1 MATLECKVDKIV
13 YRSPENGFTI
23 LSCIANREMITV
35 TGPLAD
41 VHPGVT
47 LSVQGEWKTHPKYG
61 QQLEATSWSYTTP
74 KDLAGIE
81 LYLTHF
87 CKGIGKT
94 YARKIV
100 QQFGRKAIEVLDFHP
115 EKLSQIRGIGKGRL
129 KKIQDS
135 WKKHKAIQDVM
146 IFLQGHGITPGYA
159 ARIYSKYGDD
169 SISVI
174 KKDPYSL
181 ADEVR
186 GIGFQM
192 ADKLALSLGID
203 KNSFIRIRSGVLFTL
218 NQVSNEGH
226 VYATRGQLVRKAISL
241 LDVDEVKLQAT
252 IDEML
257 KTEEVVKDGE
267 DAIFLP
273 QLRYCEIG
281 LASNLARLLTTPT
294 KLKVDVAKI
303 EKKLCITYDPLQADA
318 VQAAMESQV
327 LVLTGG
333 PGTGKT
339 TVTRGIIEAFLQNRL
354 RVVLAA
360 PTGRAAKR
368 MQEAT
373 GMESKTIHRLLEY
386 RPDMGFLH
394 DQMDPLDAQAVI
406 VDESSMI
413 DTYLMNALLR
423 ALKTGTRLIL
433 IGDIDQLPSVGAG
446 NVLRDIID
454 SETVPTVRLTKIFR
468 QALTSKII
476 ENCHLVNEGHMPDI
490 KVKKDADF
498 FFIRAEDK
506 SDIPRLIE
514 DLVSRRLP
522 AAYKVKTSDIQV
534 LCPQKT
540 SDIGTYALNKR
551 LQKVLNSATIFVQYG
566 DTVFKVGDRV
576 MQMSN
581 NYDKGVFNGDV
592 GIVLSIDRDEDEIK
606 IAFDGTSVTYTTSE
620 MGELSLAYAT
630 TIHKSQGSEYP
641 IVVMPI
647 HDANHVMLER
657 HLIYTGFSRAK
668 MLLVVVGSEKALR
681 YAVSHE
687 VTTKR
692 NTMLKERLQAEIPGA
707 TKGTKTGSPVVEL
720 QAVIP
725 GWAPALEGGVGA

>member
-218 NQVSNEGH
+218 NQVSNDGH

-281 LASNLARLLTTPT
+281 IASNLARLLTTPT

-373 GMESKTIHRLLEY
+373 GMEAKTIHRLLEY

-394 DQMDPLDAQAVI
+394 SQVDPLDAQAVI

-476 ENCHLVNEGHMPDI
+476 ENCHLVNEWHMPDL
-490 KVKKDADF
+490 KVKKESDF

-506 SDIPRLIE
+506 DNIPGLIE

-534 LCPQKT
+534 LCPQKA

-551 LQKVLNSATIFVQYG
+551 LQKALNPATIFVQYG
-566 DTVFKVGDRV
+566 DTTFKVGDRV
-576 MQMSN
+576 MQISN

-592 GIVLSIDRDEDEIK
+592 GTILSIDRDEDEIK
-606 IAFDGTSVTYTTSE
+606 IAFDGNPVTYSTSE
-620 MGELSLAYAT
+620 LGEISLSYAA

-641 IVVMPI
+641 VVVIPI
-647 HDANHVMLER
+647 HNTNHIMLER

-668 MLLVVVGSEKALR
+668 KLLVVVGSEKALQ

-692 NTMLKERLQAEIPGA
+692 NTMLKERLRAEILGEPDPSAPAAGPQA
-707 TKGTKTGSPVVEL
+707 TVPRWT
-720 QAVIP
+720 
-725 GWAPALEGGVGA
+725 PALEGGVGA

>member
-1 MATLECKVDKIV
+1 MDNLECRVDKIV

-23 LSCIANREMITV
+23 LSCIANREMVTV

-61 QQLEATSWSYTTP
+61 QQLEATSWTYSAP
-74 KDLAGIE
+74 EDLAGIE

-100 QQFGRKAIEVLDFHP
+100 QQFGRKSIEVLDSHP

-159 ARIYSKYGDD
+159 ARIYSKYGDS
-169 SISVI
+169 SITVV
-174 KKDPYSL
+174 KKDPYRL

-192 ADKLALSLGID
+192 ADKLALNLGID
-203 KNSFIRIRSGVLFTL
+203 KGSFVRIRSGVLFTL
-218 NQVSNEGH
+218 NQVSNDGH
-226 VYATRGQLVRKAISL
+226 VYATRSQLVRKAISL

-252 IDEML
+252 VDEML
-257 KTEEVVKDGE
+257 KTEEVVRDGE

-281 LASNLARLLTTPT
+281 IASNLARLLTTPV
-294 KLKVDVAKI
+294 KLKANVSKI
-303 EKKLCITYDPLQADA
+303 EKKLGISYDPLQADA
-318 VQAAMESQV
+318 IIKAMESQV
-327 LVLTGG
+327 MVLTGG

-339 TVTRGIIEAFLQNRL
+339 TVTRGIIESFLQNRL
-354 RVVLAA
+354 KVALAA

-373 GMESKTIHRLLEY
+373 GMEAKTIHRLLEF
-386 RPDMGFLH
+386 RPDVGFLH
-394 DQMDPLDAQAVI
+394 DRDDPLDAQAVI

-476 ENCHLVNEGHMPDI
+476 ENCHLVNEGHMPDL
-490 KVKKDADF
+490 KTKKESDF

-506 SDIPRLIE
+506 DNIPGLIE
-514 DLVSRRLP
+514 ELVSRRLP
-522 AAYKVKTSDIQV
+522 TAYKLNTSDIQV

-551 LQKVLNSATIFVQYG
+551 LQKALNTATIFVQYG
-566 DTVFKVGDRV
+566 DTAFKVGDRV

-592 GIVLSIDRDEDEIK
+592 GTILSVDRDEDEIK
-606 IAFDGTSVTYTTSE
+606 IAFDGNPVIYSTSE
-620 MGELSLAYAT
+620 LGEISLSYAA

-641 IVVMPI
+641 VVVIPI
-647 HDANHVMLER
+647 HDTNHIMLER

-692 NTMLKERLQAEIPGA
+692 NTMLKERLRAEIPGEPDPGA
-707 TKGTKTGSPVVEL
+707 PAREL
-720 QAVIP
+720 QGTIP
-725 GWAPALEGGVGA
+725 RWGPAPEGGVSA

>member
-1 MATLECKVDKIV
+1 MDTLECKVDKIV

-23 LSCIANREMITV
+23 LSCFANREMVTV

-61 QQLEATSWSYTTP
+61 QQLEAASWTYTAP
-74 KDLAGIE
+74 SDLAGIE

-100 QQFGRKAIEVLDFHP
+100 QQFGRKAIEVLDSHP
-115 EKLSQIRGIGKGRL
+115 EKLSLIRGIGKGRL

-159 ARIYSKYGDD
+159 ARIYAKYGDT
-169 SISVI
+169 SIAVI
-174 KKDPYSL
+174 KKDPYRL

-192 ADKLALSLGID
+192 ADKLALNLGID
-203 KNSFIRIRSGVLFTL
+203 QDSFIRIRSGVLFTL
-218 NQVSNEGH
+218 NQVSNDGH

-257 KTEEVVKDGE
+257 KTEEVVKDGD

-273 QLRYCEIG
+273 QLRYCEVGI
-281 LASNLARLLTTPT
+281 ASNMARLLTTPK
-294 KLKVDVAKI
+294 KLKADVSKI
-303 EKKLCITYDPLQADA
+303 EKKLGITYDPLQADA
-318 VQAAMESQV
+318 IMKAMESQV
-327 LVLTGG
+327 MVLTGG

-354 RVVLAA
+354 KVALAA

-373 GMESKTIHRLLEY
+373 EMEAKTIHRLLEF
-386 RPDMGFLH
+386 RPDVGFVH
-394 DQMDPLDAQAVI
+394 DRDDPLDAQAVI
-406 VDESSMI
+406 ADESSMI
-413 DTYLMNALLR
+413 DTYLMNAMLR

-476 ENCHLVNEGHMPDI
+476 ENCHLVNDGHMPDI
-490 KVKKDADF
+490 KVKKEADF
-498 FFIRAEDK
+498 FFVKAEDK
-506 SDIPRLIE
+506 DNIPGLIE

-551 LQKVLNSATIFVQYG
+551 LQKALNPATIFVQYG
-566 DTVFKVGDRV
+566 DTTFKVGDRV

-592 GIVLSIDRDEDEIK
+592 GTILSIDRDEDEIK
-606 IAFDGTSVTYTTSE
+606 IAFDGNLVTYSTSE
-620 MGELSLAYAT
+620 LGEISLSYAA

-641 IVVMPI
+641 VVVIPI
-647 HDANHVMLER
+647 HNTNHIMLER

-668 MLLVVVGSEKALR
+668 KLLVVVGSEKALQ

-692 NTMLKERLQAEIPGA
+692 NTMLKERLRAKILGDPDPSA
-707 TKGTKTGSPVVEL
+707 PAVEV
-720 QAVIP
+720 QETVP
-725 GWAPALEGGVGA
+725 GWTPALEGGVGA